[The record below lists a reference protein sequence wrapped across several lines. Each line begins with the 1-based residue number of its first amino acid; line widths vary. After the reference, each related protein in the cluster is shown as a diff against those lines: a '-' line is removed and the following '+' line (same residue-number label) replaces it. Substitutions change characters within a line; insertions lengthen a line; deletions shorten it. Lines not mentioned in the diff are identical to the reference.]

1 MHFDQALEDA
11 LDACLDFLLVQD
23 VEGLARVRATL
34 AVSAKTIAAMDG
46 QQLDE
51 LRRVFARDV
60 TIIQA
65 GAEKDALLNVRAV
78 ARALL
83 RARSRPS
90 ENT

>member
-46 QQLDE
+46 Q
-51 LRRVFARDV
+51 
-60 TIIQA
+60 
-65 GAEKDALLNVRAV
+65 
-78 ARALL
+78 
-83 RARSRPS
+83 
-90 ENT
+90 